1 MSSKSLSDK
10 EINELLGNL
19 DKLKV
24 DSEEELIIDEE
35 TRDQN
40 KGKSSLNRNTIVSA
54 SRYGIRY
61 RPSTT
66 TGSTTSTKSFGKRE
80 KKSLFILPKDER
92 HQI

>member
-40 KGKSSLNRNTIVSA
+40 KG
-54 SRYGIRY
+54 
-61 RPSTT
+61 
-66 TGSTTSTKSFGKRE
+66 
-80 KKSLFILPKDER
+80 
-92 HQI
+92 

>member
-10 EINELLGNL
+10 EINELLRNL

-40 KGKSSLNRNTIVSA
+40 KG
-54 SRYGIRY
+54 
-61 RPSTT
+61 
-66 TGSTTSTKSFGKRE
+66 
-80 KKSLFILPKDER
+80 
-92 HQI
+92 